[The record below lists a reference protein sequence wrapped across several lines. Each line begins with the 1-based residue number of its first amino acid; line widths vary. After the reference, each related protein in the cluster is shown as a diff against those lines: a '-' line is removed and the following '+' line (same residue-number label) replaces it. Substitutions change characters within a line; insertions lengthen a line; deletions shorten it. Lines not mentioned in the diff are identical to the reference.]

1 MCVLLVEVKAESNIN
16 NKNISQVTLLMIVIN
31 MPYFSLFSTN
41 A

>member
-31 MPYFSLFSTN
+31 MSYFSLFSTN